1 MTATLALAT
10 SIAGLTSGSQGLSN
24 LVIGIQE
31 GVAKLGKMFGDVWAN
46 VKEIAEEK
54 IEDMEEKLD
63 GIKEFFSPLIKAAKA
78 LWEMLKEGW
87 ADFTTTT
94 EEGLVSLGK
103 KWGDF
108 RTDIEDKL
116 GGLREWLA
124 GIPSAFMDEIEKIGD
139 GISSWVEKWRGKLGD
154 IRDDLRDKIQ
164 PHLDKMIQ
172 PFRDIWNMIQKIKN
186 DIAGRIG
193 KIVDFVVGKPNTAE
207 TTVGTAVNGG
217 VTQNFS
223 MNVSASGIT
232 DRSDKRQLA
241 KDIGDMIQQET
252 ARSLGGTTVGR

>member
-1 MTATLALAT
+1 
-10 SIAGLTSGSQGLSN
+10 
-24 LVIGIQE
+24 
-31 GVAKLGKMFGDVWAN
+31 
-46 VKEIAEEK
+46 
-54 IEDMEEKLD
+54 
-63 GIKEFFSPLIKAAKA
+63 
-78 LWEMLKEGW
+78 
-87 ADFTTTT
+87 
-94 EEGLVSLGK
+94 
-103 KWGDF
+103 
-108 RTDIEDKL
+108 
-116 GGLREWLA
+116 
-124 GIPSAFMDEIEKIGD
+124 
-139 GISSWVEKWRGKLGD
+139 
-154 IRDDLRDKIQ
+154 
-164 PHLDKMIQ
+164 
-172 PFRDIWNMIQKIKN
+172 MIQKIKN

>member
-10 SIAGLTSGSQGLSN
+10 SIAGLTSGSKGLSN
-24 LVIGIQE
+24 VVIGIQE

-54 IEDMEEKLD
+54 IEAMEERLD
-63 GIKEFFSPLIKAAKA
+63 GIKEFFSPLINAAKV

-94 EEGLVSLGK
+94 EEGLVILGE
-103 KWGDF
+103 KWGNF

-116 GGLREWLA
+116 GGLRDFLS
-124 GIPSAFMDEIEKIGD
+124 GIPSALMDKVEEVGD
-139 GISSWVEKWRGKLGD
+139 GISGWVEKWRGKLGD
-154 IRDDLRDKIQ
+154 LRDDLRDKIQ
-164 PHLDKMIQ
+164 PHLDRMIQ
-172 PFRDIWNMIQKIKN
+172 PFRDIWSMIQKIKEN
-186 DIAGRIG
+186 IMGRIG
-193 KIVDFVVGKPNTAE
+193 KVVDFVVGKPDKAE